1 MRLVSELWKSVGIVR
16 GVDFTGLYEVSTKGR
31 IRNARNLNIITYRH
45 IDVCG
50 YIETK
55 MYREGRRIR
64 YPIHRLVAIAFLI
77 NPNSY
82 DTVNHKDEIKTNND
96 VNNLEWCSR
105 SYNTTY
111 GTAVERRT
119 AVGRRHF
126 VPVIQ
131 IDADGNIVARYNS
144 ISEAARAGFN
154 KQMVYNCI
162 HGINGTHRGY
172 RWEIDGM

>member
-1 MRLVSELWKSVGIVR
+1 MRLVSELWKSIGIVR

-45 IDVCG
+45 TDAG
-50 YIETK
+50 DYIETK
-55 MYREGRRIR
+55 MYCMGKCVR

-77 NPNSY
+77 NPNNY
-82 DTVNHKDEIKTNND
+82 DTVNHKDEVKINND

-119 AVGRRHF
+119 AIGRKHF
-126 VPVIQ
+126 VPVRQ
-131 IDADGNIVARYNS
+131 IDVDGNVVARYNS
-144 ISEAARAGFN
+144 ISEAAKVGFS
-154 KQMVYNCI
+154 KQMIYNCI
-162 HGINGTHRGY
+162 HGIKRTHIGY
-172 RWEIDGM
+172 RWEIDVV

>member
-1 MRLVSELWKSVGIVR
+1 MRLVSELWKSIGIVR

-31 IRNARNLNIITYRH
+31 IRNARNFNIITYRH
-45 IDVCG
+45 TDAGG

-55 MYREGRRIR
+55 MYCMGKCVR

-77 NPNSY
+77 NPNNY
-82 DTVNHKDEIKTNND
+82 DTVNHKDEVKINND

-119 AVGRRHF
+119 AIGRRHF
-126 VPVIQ
+126 VPVRQ
-131 IDADGNIVARYNS
+131 IDVDGNIVARYNS
-144 ISEAARAGFN
+144 ISEAAKAGFS
-154 KQMVYNCI
+154 KQMIYNCI
-162 HGINGTHRGY
+162 HGIKRTHRGY
-172 RWEIDGM
+172 RWEIDGT

>member
-1 MRLVSELWKSVGIVR
+1 MRLVSELWKSVGVIR

-45 IDVCG
+45 IDAGG

-55 MYREGRRIR
+55 MYRDGNRVR

-77 NPNSY
+77 NPNNY
-82 DTVNHKDEIKTNND
+82 DTVNHRDEVKTNND

-111 GTAVERRT
+111 GTAVKRRT
-119 AVGRRHF
+119 AIGRKHF
-126 VPVIQ
+126 IPVRQ
-131 IDADGNIVARYNS
+131 IDSNGNIVAIYSS
-144 ISEAARAGFN
+144 ISEAARAGFS
-154 KQMVYNCI
+154 KQMIYNCI
-162 HGINGTHRGY
+162 HRICRSHRGY